1 MAFQSTKYYDYSE
14 KAKDGIYFIKK
25 EFPGYDVVI
34 LNIMNVLLVDVI
46 HPDLQKEFFSYEEMQ
61 LSPSPLRKR

>member
-25 EFPGYDVVI
+25 KFLGYDVVI

-46 HPDLQKEFFSYEEMQ
+46 HPDLQKEFSPLKKCNYT
-61 LSPSPLRKR
+61 PSPLRKR